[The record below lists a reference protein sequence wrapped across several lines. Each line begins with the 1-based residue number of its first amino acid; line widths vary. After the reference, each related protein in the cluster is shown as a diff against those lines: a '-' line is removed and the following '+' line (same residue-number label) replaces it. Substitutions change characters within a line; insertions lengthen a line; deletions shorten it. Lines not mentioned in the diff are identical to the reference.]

1 MQKNENQIWISIKVL
16 TFGSLLKKRNLKIN
30 NKIMDFNKIQG
41 QQNQMQQGFEH
52 SGPLPTANYMAAFM
66 SKVYGW
72 MFLGLLITAAVAYL
86 TANSPAELEII
97 LGNRMVFFGLIIGQ
111 LVLVGFLAVRINK
124 MSAIV
129 ATLIFLGY
137 SALNGL
143 TFAVIL
149 LAFTTSSIFGV
160 FAITAGTFGIMSLVG
175 YFTKQDLTSF
185 GRIMMMGLVGVILA
199 SVVNFFM
206 KSEMLYWIISYVG
219 VAVFVGL
226 IAYDTQK
233 IKGYALME
241 KEEDRKKGAV
251 MGALALYLDFV
262 NLFIFLLNIFGGR
275 RN

>member
-1 MQKNENQIWISIKVL
+1 
-16 TFGSLLKKRNLKIN
+16 
-30 NKIMDFNKIQG
+30 MDFNKLQN
-41 QQNQMQQGFEH
+41 QQNQMQQGFEN
-52 SGPLPTANYMAAFM
+52 SGPLPTANYIATFM

-72 MFLGLLITAAVAYL
+72 MFLGLLITAAVAYI
-86 TANSPAELEII
+86 TANSQAALDII

-124 MSAIV
+124 MSSIV

>member
-1 MQKNENQIWISIKVL
+1 MEL
-16 TFGSLLKKRNLKIN
+16 
-30 NKIMDFNKIQG
+30 NKFTG
-41 QQNQMQQGFEH
+41 QSDHLQQGFEH
-52 SGPLPTANYMAAFM
+52 SGALPSANYMAAFM
-66 SKVYGW
+66 SRVYAW
-72 MFLGLLITAAVAYL
+72 MFLGLLITATVAFF
-86 TANSPAELEII
+86 TANSKVALDLI
-97 LGNRMVFFGLIIGQ
+97 LGNRLVFFGLIIGQ
-111 LVLVGFLAVRINK
+111 LLMVGFLAVRINK
-124 MSAIV
+124 MSSAV

-143 TFAVIL
+143 TFAIIL
-149 LAFTTSSIFGV
+149 LAFTTGSLVTV
-160 FAITAGTFGIMSLVG
+160 FAITAGTFGIMSVVG

-233 IKGYALME
+233 IKAYALLE
-241 KEEDRKKGAV
+241 HEEDRKKGAV

-262 NLFIFLLNIFGGR
+262 NLFIFLLNLFGR